1 MVKLLSEFYIGTEKY
16 CAVQVGNNKNVS
28 VMPEEEYKL
37 VWGRY
42 NHKKWENKKAA

>member
-37 VWGRY
+37 VWG
-42 NHKKWENKKAA
+42 KIQP